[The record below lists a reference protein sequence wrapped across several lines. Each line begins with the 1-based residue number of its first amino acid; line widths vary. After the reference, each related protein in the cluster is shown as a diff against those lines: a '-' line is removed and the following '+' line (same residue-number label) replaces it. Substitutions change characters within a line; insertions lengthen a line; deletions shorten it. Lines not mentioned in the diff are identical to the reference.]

1 MDNSEIVNKLSKYK
15 MLVSEYFD
23 VDQVVLFGSFAKGNQ
38 HEYSDIDV
46 AIIVNSIHLDF
57 FTYTPLLWKLRREID
72 DRIEPILLEKNND
85 KSGFLNE
92 ILRTG
97 VVIN

>member
-1 MDNSEIVNKLSKYK
+1 MDNSEIVIKLSKYK

-23 VDQVVLFGSFAKGNQ
+23 VDQVVLFGSYAKGNQ

-46 AIIVNSIHLDF
+46 AIIVNSIQLDF
-57 FTYTPLLWKLRREID
+57 FVYAPILWKLRRDID
-72 DRIEPILLEKNND
+72 ERIEPVLLEKNND